1 MEPLP
6 FLPASQSMASTP
18 AFVFPQSL
26 QGPSSLQLPPSFQ
39 HPLPDATNFLDLRLP
54 PNTLRVLAESQ
65 ASGRLPELFNGPAGQ
80 PVRTAK
86 TVAATKRK
94 TVRFNSQPS
103 MWKAGSASTI
113 PRGMPPPRQVS
124 QLPEVVQPQS
134 QPPPVKARARRVARA
149 AKSRKTTTGFSQQP
163 ATTTP
168 SWRDDAQSASQ
179 KTYIPASTAQA
190 AAPQVE
196 ATPISMHAGPSAI
209 AELSAA
215 SWGEGVHGEGKS
227 TQDRGL
233 FSWATATAAQIS
245 HHCGL
250 DSLPLDL
257 IEQVLPRFRAC
268 LNESGHSA
276 GAKTCQ
282 ARPAQ
287 FPASVAPA
295 LPQDPW
301 PPSVERSELL
311 PVPQL
316 PAPFHAAE
324 QPAPF
329 FPTDYPVTAPST
341 VALGT
346 EESAYNPELWSMM
359 DCSTWAPEP
368 GPSTMAEP
376 VLSYEELEA
385 LRQEIERSLCLPS
398 NTHFS
403 TELAQGA
410 GMGGTWTGGPD
421 FGRLYDGW

>member
-6 FLPASQSMASTP
+6 FLPASQPTTFTP

-26 QGPSSLQLPPSFQ
+26 LGPPSLEPPPSSQ
-39 HPLPDATNFLDLRLP
+39 HHLHDFLDLRLP
-54 PNTLRVLAESQ
+54 QNTLTLLAESQ
-65 ASGRLPELFNGPAGQ
+65 SPGPFNGPAGQ

-86 TVAATKRK
+86 TVAAAKRK
-94 TVRFNSQPS
+94 TARFNPQPN
-103 MWKAGSASTI
+103 MWKAGSASTYT
-113 PRGMPPPRQVS
+113 RGMPAPRQVS
-124 QLPEVVQPQS
+124 QLPEVAQP

-149 AKSRKTTTGFSQQP
+149 ARSRKTTTVFSHQP
-163 ATTTP
+163 ATT
-168 SWRDDAQSASQ
+168 SASQ
-179 KTYIPASTAQA
+179 EPVNQASAAQA
-190 AAPQVE
+190 AAPRVE
-196 ATPISMHAGPSAI
+196 ATPISTHAGSSAI
-209 AELSAA
+209 AEPSAA
-215 SWGEGVHGEGKS
+215 SWGEGAHGEGKS
-227 TQDRGL
+227 TPDCGL

-282 ARPAQ
+282 TSPAQ
-287 FPASVAPA
+287 FSAPVAPA

-311 PVPQL
+311 AVPQL
-316 PAPFHAAE
+316 PPPFHAPE
-324 QPAPF
+324 QPPPF
-329 FPTDYPVTAPST
+329 FPTEHPVTAPST

-421 FGRLYDGW
+421 FGRLYDGWEGWEELGCPDNM

>member
-1 MEPLP
+1 
-6 FLPASQSMASTP
+6 
-18 AFVFPQSL
+18 
-26 QGPSSLQLPPSFQ
+26 
-39 HPLPDATNFLDLRLP
+39 
-54 PNTLRVLAESQ
+54 
-65 ASGRLPELFNGPAGQ
+65 
-80 PVRTAK
+80 
-86 TVAATKRK
+86 
-94 TVRFNSQPS
+94 
-103 MWKAGSASTI
+103 
-113 PRGMPPPRQVS
+113 MPPPRQVS

-257 IEQVLPRFRAC
+257 IEQVLPRFRAY
-268 LNESGHSA
+268 LKESGHSA

-282 ARPAQ
+282 TSPAQ
-287 FPASVAPA
+287 FPAPVAPA

-301 PPSVERSELL
+301 PASVSPTEY
-311 PVPQL
+311 
-316 PAPFHAAE
+316 PA
-324 QPAPF
+324 
-329 FPTDYPVTAPST
+329 TAPTT

-346 EESAYNPELWSMM
+346 EEFTDNPELWSMM

-368 GPSTMAEP
+368 EPSTMAEP
-376 VLSYEELEA
+376 TLTYEELDALEA
-385 LRQEIERSLCLPS
+385 ALLQELGGAVLEPIVEEEPSAGLDFLLDLEHSQAVEGGQEEYPFAPPTREDFERSWCLPS

-410 GMGGTWTGGPD
+410 GMGGIWTGGLD
-421 FGRLYDGW
+421 FGPLT

>member
-1 MEPLP
+1 M
-6 FLPASQSMASTP
+6 
-18 AFVFPQSL
+18 
-26 QGPSSLQLPPSFQ
+26 
-39 HPLPDATNFLDLRLP
+39 
-54 PNTLRVLAESQ
+54 LAASQ

-80 PVRTAK
+80 TVRTAK
-86 TVAATKRK
+86 TVAAAKRK
-94 TVRFNSQPS
+94 TARFGSQS
-103 MWKAGSASTI
+103 NLWKGGSASTY
-113 PRGMPPPRQVS
+113 PGGMPAPRQVS
-124 QLPEVVQPQS
+124 QLPEVAQA

-149 AKSRKTTTGFSQQP
+149 ARSRKTTTAFSHQL
-163 ATTTP
+163 ATTAP
-168 SWRDDAQSASQ
+168 SWRDDEQQGASQ
-179 KTYIPASTAQA
+179 KTYNPTSAAQA

-196 ATPISMHAGPSAI
+196 ATPISTHAGLSAI
-209 AELSAA
+209 AEPSAA

-227 TQDRGL
+227 TPDWGL

-282 ARPAQ
+282 TSPAQ
-287 FPASVAPA
+287 FPAPVAPA

-311 PVPQL
+311 AVPQL
-316 PAPFHAAE
+316 PPPFHAPE
-324 QPAPF
+324 QPPPF
-329 FPTDYPVTAPST
+329 FPTEHPVTAPST

-421 FGRLYDGW
+421 FGRLYDGWEGWEELGCPDNM

>member
-6 FLPASQSMASTP
+6 FLPASQPTTSTP
-18 AFVFPQSL
+18 SFVFPQSL
-26 QGPSSLQLPPSFQ
+26 RGPSSLELPPSSQ
-39 HPLPDATNFLDLRLP
+39 HRLPDATNFLGLRLP
-54 PNTLRVLAESQ
+54 SNTLRVLGESQ
-65 ASGRLPELFNGPAGQ
+65 AAGRLSELFNGPAGQ

-86 TVAATKRK
+86 TVAAAKHK
-94 TVRFNSQPS
+94 TVRFGSQPN
-103 MWKAGSASTI
+103 MWKAGSASTY
-113 PRGMPPPRQVS
+113 PRGMPAPRQVS
-124 QLPEVVQPQS
+124 QLAEVAQPK
-134 QPPPVKARARRVARA
+134 PPPVKARARRVARA
-149 AKSRKTTTGFSQQP
+149 VRSRK
-163 ATTTP
+163 ATTEFSHQSATTPP
-168 SWRDDAQSASQ
+168 SWRDDQQSASQ
-179 KTYIPASTAQA
+179 GTYVSVSAAQA

-196 ATPISMHAGPSAI
+196 ATPISTHAGPSAI
-209 AELSAA
+209 AEPSAS

-227 TQDRGL
+227 MQDWGL

-257 IEQVLPRFRAC
+257 IEQVLPRFRAY

-329 FPTDYPVTAPST
+329 FPTDYPVTAPTT

-346 EESAYNPELWSMM
+346 EDITDDPELWSMM
-359 DCSTWAPEP
+359 DCFTWAPEP
-368 GPSTMAEP
+368 ELSTVAEP
-376 VLSYEELEA
+376 TLTYEELEA
-385 LRQEIERSLCLPS
+385 LEAALLQELDGAVLEPIVEEEPS
-398 NTHFS
+398 
-403 TELAQGA
+403 AA
-410 GMGGTWTGGPD
+410 
-421 FGRLYDGW
+421 